1 MLNAGGWL
9 LLTAL
14 YSVSLLLI
22 QRSERKRRIVSAVI
36 VSFFMLLVWRYA
48 IYRISTDCDAA
59 IKLICNFNWMR
70 QRMMAVAIT
79 TVNWSIISAIIFNV
93 LFWVL
98 IGRSNPPGSSDSIKV
113 LGMND

>member
-9 LLTAL
+9 LLTVL
-14 YSVSLLLI
+14 FSISLMLI

-36 VSFFMLLVWRYA
+36 VSFFMLLVWRFA
-48 IYRISTDCDAA
+48 IYRISTECDVV
-59 IKLICNFNWMR
+59 IQQICSFNWMR
-70 QRMMAVAIT
+70 QRMTAVAIT
-79 TVNWSIISAIIFNV
+79 TVNWSIVSAIIFNV